1 MSKNPIN
8 ENKDV
13 SLFNINGKISKPG
26 QSETYDVTSG
36 YRYNIINTS
45 ERTDI
50 KAESLLFVPPNV
62 HYNKQITTTLNINVN
77 KSSIK
82 TLDTITGESIH
93 LSENVISAA
102 FDHHINQSIS
112 ESFNLTVDNSIQYTD
127 VIDIDGG
134 EEETTYEVLWSETIA
149 QITIEMGEIVF
160 SFEVPKNKSFYGY
173 RVYKGNEIIKVDH
186 SPLFDT
192 LAIALTRKC
201 SAACEMCCFACSPDC
216 TEELDAA
223 LVLRIIE
230 EAAQLPE
237 IKKIGFTGG
246 EATLRK
252 DLLLKCIKRTKMHG
266 MKATLTSN
274 GSWAHSPD
282 AARKWLLDFKNTG
295 LDLLTISVDEYHQQ
309 YIPLDHIRNIIRA
322 NKDIG
327 LMIMLAIGDSLE
339 KRDAFALI
347 NELRE
352 DLYEVPVTVYPF
364 IAVGRGETL
373 THTVQKAVDPQW
385 RCHNQRILSILY
397 DGSVYPCC
405 SQAVYESLLCEGN
418 IKNTTLKEIIEKYQY
433 FSVFSEFSCH
443 DFKWLLQKAK
453 EYQIEVNKTTQSPCS
468 FCHELFSNPMF
479 VDKLREEIIR
489 KRSITMFE
497 KLAEMNE
504 ENKSLSS

>member
-1 MSKNPIN
+1 
-8 ENKDV
+8 
-13 SLFNINGKISKPG
+13 
-26 QSETYDVTSG
+26 
-36 YRYNIINTS
+36 
-45 ERTDI
+45 
-50 KAESLLFVPPNV
+50 
-62 HYNKQITTTLNINVN
+62 
-77 KSSIK
+77 
-82 TLDTITGESIH
+82 
-93 LSENVISAA
+93 
-102 FDHHINQSIS
+102 
-112 ESFNLTVDNSIQYTD
+112 
-127 VIDIDGG
+127 
-134 EEETTYEVLWSETIA
+134 
-149 QITIEMGEIVF
+149 
-160 SFEVPKNKSFYGY
+160 
-173 RVYKGNEIIKVDH
+173 
-186 SPLFDT
+186 
-192 LAIALTRKC
+192 
-201 SAACEMCCFACSPDC
+201 MCCFACSPDC

-453 EYQIEVNKTTQSPCS
+453 EYQIEVSKTTQSPCS

-489 KRSITMFE
+489 KRSITLFE
-497 KLAEMNE
+497 KLEEMSE
-504 ENKSLSS
+504 ENKSLKSQSAIVNGYRITAMVAVSGLGSVKISPSTSSSPSVLYNFNCKQGYSERTACKEVSDYFRNNVRFFNNFPNNMPLTFRADGISYQKKRIFP